1 MSDVLLPGQPPPWL
15 IPFCASC
22 DMPVE
27 GFTVHPIKAENVVEV
42 EARCHGK
49 TTGFRITLAQMN
61 ALDSKGGKIVTF
73 HRGQGFDSV
82 R

>member
-1 MSDVLLPGQPPPWL
+1 MSDVLQPGQPPPWL

-27 GFTVHPIKAENVVEV
+27 GFTVHPVKAESRVEV

-49 TTGFRITLAQMN
+49 TEGCYLTLEQMHE
-61 ALDSKGGKIVTF
+61 LDAGGKHFVMF
-73 HRGQGFDSV
+73 KRGEGFDSV